1 MRACMYIYTVEYEI
15 IYIQTYRQLKG
26 LKVIKWRSVEDIF
39 GIRVEA
45 NLDLSLAGLEGQV

>member
-1 MRACMYIYTVEYEI
+1 MYVYIYTVEYEI
-15 IYIQTYRQLKG
+15 IYIQTYRLLKG

>member
-1 MRACMYIYTVEYEI
+1 MYVYIYI
-15 IYIQTYRQLKG
+15 QWNMRSSIQTYRLLKG